1 MTNPIYSQIKAKR
14 DQDKAEERPMPS
26 KLAMNVKVRL
36 QNHVGRANKILV
48 PELSQ
53 QLWGTFN
60 KTTQR
65 QIREAVSELVCN
77 FDEAIVSDY
86 ESNEGGLFYAAT
98 EEEFEEAINNLRSR
112 RDVLNLRIDS
122 LYRKKTEILHLNK
135 KFAQSKDQD
144 SLFQMTPGNFI

>member
-1 MTNPIYSQIKAKR
+1 MNEIYSEIKARR
-14 DQDKAEERPMPS
+14 DKDKAEERPMPS

-53 QLWGTFN
+53 QLWGKFD

-65 QIREAVSELVCN
+65 QIRDAVSELVCN
-77 FDEAIVSDY
+77 FDEAIVADY

-112 RDVLNLRIDS
+112 RDVLNQRIDS
-122 LYRKKTEILHLNK
+122 LYRKKTEVLHMNK
-135 KFAQSKDQD
+135 KATQNQNQD
-144 SLFQMTPGNFI
+144 SLFSMTPGNFI